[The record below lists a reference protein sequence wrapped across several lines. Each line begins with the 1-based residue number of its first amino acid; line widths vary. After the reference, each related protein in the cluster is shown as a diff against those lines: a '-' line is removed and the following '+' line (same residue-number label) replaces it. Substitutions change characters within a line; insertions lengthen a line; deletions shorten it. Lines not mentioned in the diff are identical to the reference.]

1 MRNSFYPLNNL
12 IDTLVHMNSSK
23 NSFFKGL
30 QGFTRH
36 TDELLLK
43 DAENSVYYWWWAF
56 MRLSPVF
63 WYANQT
69 GLKPVDL
76 ELTKTLGLVGDL
88 TSGSF
93 GTWWRATGRKIF
105 AEANHPAKLR
115 LIDIDQADRVELY
128 ERSVVIEVP
137 LTISR
142 ATLQRQFKKLL
153 AEQHEGR
160 LLNIAATSNAKL
172 QLHTKRFNIRTLEI
186 EYWVM
191 LYRLLNQD
199 IAIWRIGDRLQLSP
213 SLKVRGV
220 ERTNADVRQ
229 GTSAFDKLHSLTGR
243 YLYKAQYTL
252 NHAEHGSFPN
262 STKVKLTSKPFGE
275 KHDLDYRAATGQVIN
290 VPSEWHAWL
299 DKQLSRDLKHEI
311 IKRNRLDQS
320 MRMPDGNTRRRFD
333 AFLQGTS
340 DLLS

>member
-1 MRNSFYPLNNL
+1 MLLAMNDSNRPFY
-12 IDTLVHMNSSK
+12 
-23 NSFFKGL
+23 KGVR
-30 QGFTRH
+30 GFTRQFES
-36 TDELLLK
+36 DLVEA
-43 DAENSVYYWWWAF
+43 AEDSVYYWWWAF

-69 GLKPVDL
+69 GLKPVEL

-262 STKVKLTSKPFGE
+262 STKAKLTSKPFGE

-299 DKQLSRDLKHEI
+299 DKQFSRDLKHEI

>member
-1 MRNSFYPLNNL
+1 MNNSNIGFY
-12 IDTLVHMNSSK
+12 
-23 NSFFKGL
+23 KGL
-30 QGFTRH
+30 QGFTRQS
-36 TDELLLK
+36 DELLLQ

-69 GLKPVDL
+69 GLQPVDSNSARTL
-76 ELTKTLGLVGDL
+76 ELVGEL
-88 TSGSF
+88 TRGSF
-93 GTWWRATGRKIF
+93 GTWWRGIGRKIF
-105 AEANHPAKLR
+105 VEAKHPAKVR
-115 LIDIDQADRVELY
+115 LIEIDEVDRVELY
-128 ERSVVIEVP
+128 ERSMVIEVP

-172 QLHTKRFNIRTLEI
+172 QLHTKRFNTRTLEI

-191 LYRLLNQD
+191 LYRLLNPD
-199 IAIWRIGDRLQLSP
+199 IATWRIGDRLQLAP
-213 SLKVRGV
+213 SLRVRGV
-220 ERTNADVRQ
+220 DRTNVDIRR

-252 NHAEHGSFPN
+252 HHAERGSFPN
-262 STKVKLTSKPFGE
+262 ATKSQSMTKPFGE
-275 KHDLDYRAATGQVIN
+275 KHDRDYRAAVGQVVD
-290 VPSEWHAWL
+290 VPSDWHAWL
-299 DKQLSRDLKHEI
+299 DKQFASNLKHEI
-311 IKRNRLDQS
+311 IKRNRLEEA
-320 MRMPDGNTRRRFD
+320 MRMPDGKIRRRFD
-333 AFLQGTS
+333 AFMLGTS